1 MRLIAKVISIL
12 LAKFHYNR
20 LTIIYTATQD
30 IQDYTRVSFLGQ
42 FGTCHY
48 FHAFEDIC
56 TNLVGKSRTMPYTQT
71 IRDQNA

>member
-30 IQDYTRVSFLGQ
+30 IQDYASLILGQ

-56 TNLVGKSRTMPYTQT
+56 TNFVGKSRTMPYTQT